1 MDTLAEA
8 VSPLAFCLLKAA
20 LLAAVL
26 GTAQAREARLVVGD
40 SAPPLQVGA
49 WVQGEPVTAFERDK
63 VYLIDFW
70 AMWCGPCVH
79 GIPALN
85 ALHERYQDRGLVVI
99 GQNVWEWNPSLVK
112 AWVAKLGRKMTFRVA
127 LDDLGQSPANAMAGA
142 MSTTWMQAAGA
153 DGIPTAFLVGKDG
166 KIAWIGNPHFI
177 TDALLERVLSG
188 QAIDLAND
196 EVSSRDEQERAE
208 NFQRARLDERFDQ
221 AKKAKNW
228 QAFEA
233 CLPEM
238 ESLAKR
244 RPDWATLVVL
254 RRMQFLF
261 GTGRPG
267 EATQLARTS
276 VASVA
281 ETDDSHDKDVLRVQL
296 GDCILEEAGEALKGD
311 VLETAYTLLAQA
323 AKDGRTDAPYYLAHF
338 AKACF
343 LKGQKAEAI
352 QLMERAISLAKNEG
366 WKKQLQA
373 MLDGYRSGAGER
385 ESGPATP

>member
-1 MDTLAEA
+1 
-8 VSPLAFCLLKAA
+8 
-20 LLAAVL
+20 
-26 GTAQAREARLVVGD
+26 
-40 SAPPLQVGA
+40 
-49 WVQGEPVTAFERDK
+49 
-63 VYLIDFW
+63 
-70 AMWCGPCVH
+70 
-79 GIPALN
+79 
-85 ALHERYQDRGLVVI
+85 
-99 GQNVWEWNPSLVK
+99 
-112 AWVAKLGRKMTFRVA
+112 
-127 LDDLGQSPANAMAGA
+127 
-142 MSTTWMQAAGA
+142 
-153 DGIPTAFLVGKDG
+153 
-166 KIAWIGNPHFI
+166 
-177 TDALLERVLSG
+177 
-188 QAIDLAND
+188 
-196 EVSSRDEQERAE
+196 
-208 NFQRARLDERFDQ
+208 
-221 AKKAKNW
+221 
-228 QAFEA
+228 
-233 CLPEM
+233 M

-244 RPDWATLVVL
+244 RPDWATQVVL
-254 RRMQFLF
+254 RRMQLLF

-323 AKDGRTDAPYYLAHF
+323 AKDGRTDAPYYLVHF